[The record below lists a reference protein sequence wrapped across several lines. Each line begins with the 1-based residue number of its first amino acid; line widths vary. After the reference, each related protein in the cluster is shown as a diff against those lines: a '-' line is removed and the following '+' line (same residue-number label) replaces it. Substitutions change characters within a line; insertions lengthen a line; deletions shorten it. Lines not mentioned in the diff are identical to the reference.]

1 MVITNNDLKYSK
13 LAETMATYSDYKR
26 IHIGSC
32 IIKKHSVISTGC
44 NQNKSHPIQ
53 NKYNH
58 ELKFKKHKDCLHAE
72 IDALIKASKEA
83 NGATMYIFRR
93 GLDNI
98 YRNCKPCPACMKMI
112 KDYGIK
118 RVVYTIENGIK
129 EMNV

>member
-1 MVITNNDLKYSK
+1 
-13 LAETMATYSDYKR
+13 MATYSDYKR

-32 IIKKHSVISTGC
+32 IIKKHSIISTGC